1 MELCASLRNRLLE
14 EGTSF
19 GFETVASREDKLEFV
34 RKAKEKR
41 YYIDFIFVT
50 AGTFE
55 KCYERIQKRV
65 GLDGH
70 DVPKDKVCKIRED
83 DEYHMGFS
91 SIVGPCRMFGIIR
104 GMGSF

>member
-41 YYIDFIFVT
+41 YYIDS
-50 AGTFE
+50 
-55 KCYERIQKRV
+55 
-65 GLDGH
+65 
-70 DVPKDKVCKIRED
+70 
-83 DEYHMGFS
+83 FS
-91 SIVGPCRMFGIIR
+91 SLQGHPRNATKGYRNVWDWAAMTFRKTRCLQDSR
-104 GMGSF
+104 GR